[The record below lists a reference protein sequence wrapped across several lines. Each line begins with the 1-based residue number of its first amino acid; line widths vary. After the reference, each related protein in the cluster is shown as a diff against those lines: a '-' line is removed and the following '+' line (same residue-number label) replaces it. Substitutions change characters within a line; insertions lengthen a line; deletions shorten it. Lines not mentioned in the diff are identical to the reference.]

1 MRTPPTPAPSTTPRT
16 NREPPPPRRAARRL
30 PLLRHRHHGAG
41 HRRTAPPRKCGKRSR
56 PAAISGIKST
66 ICSCVPSTRRR
77 LTSITS
83 VGHPITVNCM
93 HAGAAKRRPST
104 TFWGLGT
111 MAPTIRKYSRTPV
124 TVDAAEY
131 DGSPKNRQVILNW
144 IARRGGVAV
153 PASEIMWRPD
163 MGCYYHQQ
171 LGFIY
176 LPQGARSAGS
186 TLTALRDD
194 ELVVRTDTGV
204 YALVFPGDY
213 VVRSRSGF
221 YPLASESFAR
231 SYVSY
236 NSNRRGLPHR
246 VSPAS

>member
-1 MRTPPTPAPSTTPRT
+1 
-16 NREPPPPRRAARRL
+16 
-30 PLLRHRHHGAG
+30 
-41 HRRTAPPRKCGKRSR
+41 
-56 PAAISGIKST
+56 
-66 ICSCVPSTRRR
+66 
-77 LTSITS
+77 
-83 VGHPITVNCM
+83 
-93 HAGAAKRRPST
+93 
-104 TFWGLGT
+104 

-124 TVDAAEY
+124 TVDAAQY

-144 IARRGGVAV
+144 IKKHKGVAV
-153 PASEIMWRPD
+153 SAAEILWRPD
-163 MGCYYHQQ
+163 MGCYWHKD

-186 TLTALRDD
+186 VLTALRDD

-221 YPLASESFAR
+221 YPLASESFSR
-231 SYVSY
+231 SYVS
-236 NSNRRGLPHR
+236 SNNHRRGLPHR